1 MISQRGS
8 DASEETGIEYDM
20 IASSWTNPVPLQSWR
35 LHWGNIDTSNSIVHC
50 RSGSPLFPVL
60 WRRHIDHILA
70 QCNWGLTSD
79 LCRLAAAPFGSHW
92 VKGVRRM
99 IKTCS
104 RLFGGSLSA
113 GEFLGSSNGGVR
125 PHQLF
130 VLQPDHGCWL
140 GVDLTQMRCSQR
152 RVRCSLS
159 TLARLSNESGF
170 ASKLE
175 LVESA
180 SESLV

>member
-8 DASEETGIEYDM
+8 DASEETGIEYEM
-20 IASSWTNPVPLQSWR
+20 TASSWTNPVPVQSWR

-70 QCNWGLTSD
+70 QCNWWLTSD
-79 LCRLAAAPFGSHW
+79 LCYNSRRLAAAPFGSHW

-113 GEFLGSSNGGVR
+113 G
-125 PHQLF
+125 
-130 VLQPDHGCWL
+130 D
-140 GVDLTQMRCSQR
+140 
-152 RVRCSLS
+152 
-159 TLARLSNESGF
+159 SGF
-170 ASKLE
+170 LKWRRQTSPAVCFAARPWVLAE
-175 LVESA
+175 C
-180 SESLV
+180 